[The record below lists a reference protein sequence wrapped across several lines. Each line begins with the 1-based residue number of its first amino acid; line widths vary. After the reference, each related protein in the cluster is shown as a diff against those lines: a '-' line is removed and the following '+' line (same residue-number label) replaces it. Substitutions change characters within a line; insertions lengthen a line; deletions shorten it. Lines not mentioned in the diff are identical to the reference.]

1 MRVFM
6 SKMILQLMALLG
18 LSEMVFSE
26 ESDQFPPVPS
36 WQPAFS
42 APVEL
47 QLERMVFY
55 TDDTRDLVQYKN
67 GTVVVINKGLD
78 DNEAKLFA
86 NEVLSKIYNYHP
98 DMNPLNMKDGN
109 ILVRYNHPAFNVVLT
124 EFTSKYIDTIRNKY
138 RDALATHEVII
149 TGLGTNVFDDFG
161 KQALD
166 GRTFMFMDAQ
176 NPEVV
181 AIYRSG
187 KSNNLKQNGTR

>member
-138 RDALATHEVII
+138 RY
-149 TGLGTNVFDDFG
+149 GRYGTKFRSSGVLSKIG
-161 KQALD
+161 KARPILIPDHANCSQAPR
-166 GRTFMFMDAQ
+166 GAC
-176 NPEVV
+176 N
-181 AIYRSG
+181 
-187 KSNNLKQNGTR
+187 